1 MRLDVS
7 GPVRLPPACPGLRIG
22 LYGGSFNPAHLGHRH
37 VSRVALRRLG
47 LDRVWWM
54 VTPGNPLKDRAELA
68 SIDARVSAAQAIAAH
83 PRIVV
88 TAFESLIGARYTR
101 QSLRYLTDRHPAV
114 RFVWIM
120 GADSLATFHRWQ
132 GFRAIAETM
141 PIAIIDRPGFTLKGP
156 VARGAQALGRWRID
170 EADARVLADLD
181 PPAWVFLHGP
191 RSHLSSTALRTGGRK
206 DGLRED
212 ATGTFHVAP
221 IQGTIP
227 A

>member
-7 GPVRLPPACPGLRIG
+7 GPVRLPPTCPGLRIG

-47 LDRVWWM
+47 LDRIWWM
-54 VTPGNPLKDRAELA
+54 VTPGNPLKDRAGLA
-68 SIDARVSAAQAIAAH
+68 SIEARVSAAQGIAAH
-83 PRIVV
+83 PRIAV
-88 TAFESLIGARYTR
+88 TAFESRIGVRYTR
-101 QSLRYLTDRHPAV
+101 QSLRYLAERHPAV

-132 GFRAIAETM
+132 DYRAIAATM

-156 VARGAQALGRWRID
+156 AARGARALGRWRID
-170 EADARVLADLD
+170 ESDAGLLADLD

-191 RSHLSSTALRTGGRK
+191 RSHLSSTALRTGARK
-206 DGLRED
+206 DGSSED
-212 ATGTFHVAP
+212 ATGTFHVAS
-221 IQGTIP
+221 IQGTIT